1 MALMPEV
8 LNNLKVLFNNLIK
21 CPKYNKKD
29 NENQQSGDSNI
40 SGDNWE
46 KNVENIIET
55 IDEHLPKV
63 ETGSD
68 DFIRLLSMKASILYE
83 KAKIYLNSEML
94 DKTQDVLINA
104 LNIIEHF
111 AKNPKMTFLYLKIIN
126 HLSYSLSRKGDT
138 EKAKELLEK
147 VLEEDIETPI
157 LFNTEDLFNDVE
169 TDQTYVDYKFNKLMV
184 NNMQILSWIYGKL
197 GLYDSHTAMQ
207 HKTLQ
212 RLLEYQDFDILQ
224 WTSKCC
230 RLASLFLT
238 QCQWVHARYHLS
250 AAQTLLDHVE
260 PADTNESNEILKG
273 QAELSKSFMSYA
285 MHLFSMSKKMM
296 MENAYYS
303 GFSNFT
309 PNFDEGISPE
319 EPLPESFEFDG
330 IDVKILQI
338 PASQI
343 TTTAQA
349 RRMAQ
354 YVNKWIQ
361 RIQLYYNL
369 RDFPSEF
376 INAVLDLS
384 EVYKHL
390 SFFETDL
397 DFQYTVQRT
406 RSDSLENLCECLRE
420 IRPNSYISISVDL
433 LREMAEVQIDLM
445 TINLKRLHQSEKMSS
460 SSENIKKRVAA
471 VSAIHKKLEEVS
483 EILNGMDLVTV
494 YENPEI
500 KNVMVVEEHLPKKC
514 SSQGDIPK
522 INVEEKTSKIELE
535 GNNSLTAVTDEIDK

>member
-238 QCQWVHARYHLS
+238 QCQWVHARC
-250 AAQTLLDHVE
+250 
-260 PADTNESNEILKG
+260 
-273 QAELSKSFMSYA
+273 
-285 MHLFSMSKKMM
+285 
-296 MENAYYS
+296 
-303 GFSNFT
+303 
-309 PNFDEGISPE
+309 
-319 EPLPESFEFDG
+319 
-330 IDVKILQI
+330 VKILLNVLNLI
-338 PASQI
+338 VKFLDI
-343 TTTAQA
+343 TL
-349 RRMAQ
+349 
-354 YVNKWIQ
+354 V
-361 RIQLYYNL
+361 
-369 RDFPSEF
+369 P
-376 INAVLDLS
+376 
-384 EVYKHL
+384 H
-390 SFFETDL
+390 
-397 DFQYTVQRT
+397 
-406 RSDSLENLCECLRE
+406 
-420 IRPNSYISISVDL
+420 
-433 LREMAEVQIDLM
+433 
-445 TINLKRLHQSEKMSS
+445 RLF
-460 SSENIKKRVAA
+460 
-471 VSAIHKKLEEVS
+471 
-483 EILNGMDLVTV
+483 
-494 YENPEI
+494 
-500 KNVMVVEEHLPKKC
+500 
-514 SSQGDIPK
+514 
-522 INVEEKTSKIELE
+522 
-535 GNNSLTAVTDEIDK
+535 